1 MTTMHF
7 RLCLLLVLC
16 LPVMGWAQDI
26 SDQTAR
32 KKKIEE
38 EIQFIDQQLED
49 NRNQQSRQLN
59 SLSLTQRKIES
70 RKALIA
76 ELQQE
81 IQEFNQ
87 QIRSCNQDIQRLQ
100 NKLDTLQHYY
110 EDMILKA
117 YKHRD
122 TRIWFLYLF
131 ASKDLSQGYRRWSYL
146 KSLNNTIQQEAEE
159 IRQTEARLQTEKNRL
174 AELKGK
180 SEQSKRSQENEQT
193 RLKKEEKSA
202 QSTLKSLQKK
212 EKTYKKQLQTKRKE
226 VERLNKE
233 IERILA
239 EAVKSQKAE
248 EKKGIQIDHA
258 LSKQFGK
265 NKGKLPWPVNKGVVV
280 EKFGQHNHPVFKHIK
295 LPFNNGINVS
305 TKKNADVFVIFDGVV
320 KQVLV
325 MPGYNQCVLVQ
336 HGEYFTFYCKLK
348 RVSVKS
354 GDKVTIGTPLGQV
367 DEGEDGPILHFQ
379 LWKGTEKQNPEHWLQ
394 KK

>member
-1 MTTMHF
+1 MHLRYLL
-7 RLCLLLVLC
+7 RLVFFLC
-16 LPVMGWAQDI
+16 LPMIGWAQDV
-26 SDQTAR
+26 SNQTAR

-38 EIQFIDQQLED
+38 EIQFIDRELEN

-59 SLSLTQRKIES
+59 SLNLTQKKIES
-70 RKALIA
+70 RKALI
-76 ELQQE
+76 QE
-81 IQEFNQ
+81 IENEIKAFNQ
-87 QIRSCNQDIQRLQ
+87 QIKDCNQDLQRLQ

-122 TRIWFLYLF
+122 TRIWFMYLF
-131 ASKDLSQGYRRWSYL
+131 SSQDLSQGYRRWAYL
-146 KSLNNTIQQEAEE
+146 KSLNNTIRQEAEE
-159 IRQTEARLQTEKNRL
+159 IRNTEARIQKEKTKL
-174 AELKGK
+174 ADLKGK
-180 SEQSKRSQENEQT
+180 SEQSKRTQESEQAK
-193 RLKKEEKSA
+193 LKQEEKSA
-202 QSTLKSLQKK
+202 QATLKSLQKK
-212 EKTYKKQLQTKRKE
+212 EKSYKKQLNTKKKE
-226 VERLNKE
+226 VEQLNKE

-239 EAVKSQKAE
+239 EAVKTQKSE

-258 LSKQFGK
+258 LSGQFGK
-265 NKGKLPWPVNKGVVV
+265 NKGKLPWPVNQGVVV

-305 TKKNADVFVIFDGVV
+305 TQKDADVYVIFDGVV

-354 GDKVTIGTPLGQV
+354 GDKVSLGTPLGQV
-367 DEGEDGPILHFQ
+367 DEGEDGSILHFQ
-379 LWKGTEKQNPEHWLQ
+379 LWKGTDKQNPEHWLQ